1 MIEPELTM
9 MEEFYAVGYTFPG
22 PEGQFNAMDNAGYW
36 GGQDFGSV
44 SAEEY
49 ASLAD
54 ANWGEVATWV
64 RFSNKGETPY
74 YFFGPIVTEKKPVP
88 KGMVPVRFPG
98 AVYAAFEVPHF
109 ESGEEMRKI
118 VSRMWQEDI
127 LPWIANSVTRPDP
140 KARCFEYYM
149 GDKCYIYV
157 PVESKVSK

>member
-9 MEEFYAVGYTFPG
+9 MDEFFAVGYTFPG
-22 PEGQFNAMDNAGYW
+22 PEGQFNAMDNAAYW
-36 GGQDFGSV
+36 QCQDFSGV
-44 SAEEY
+44 SKEEY
-49 ASLAD
+49 AALAD

-74 YFFGPIVTEKKPVP
+74 YFFGPIVREKKPVP
-88 KGMVPVRFPG
+88 QGMVPVRFPG
-98 AVYAAFEVPHF
+98 AVYAAFEVPKSDDPK
-109 ESGEEMRKI
+109 ETISK
-118 VSRMWQEDI
+118 MWKEDI
-127 LPWIANSVTRPDP
+127 LPWIANSVTKPDQ